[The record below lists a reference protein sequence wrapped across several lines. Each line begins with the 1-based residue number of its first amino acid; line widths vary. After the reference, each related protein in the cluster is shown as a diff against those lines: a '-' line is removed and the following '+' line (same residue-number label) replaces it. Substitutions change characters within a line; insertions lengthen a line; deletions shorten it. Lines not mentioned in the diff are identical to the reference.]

1 MLRRK
6 GWRRWMEGFMEWRL
20 LGRWSELEGYW
31 AYEDLYYM
39 DEYGYFQKQ
48 EKGKGKKG
56 NKGKDDEGKW
66 GKPGDGKGKSN
77 AQPQT
82 SSTPAL
88 QNCRINNNKLITL
101 QQNQDQGMV
110 FLHLLRLTLHV
121 WMFWQPPMKSKSTR
135 DVHVEYPYGLLIGWS
150 AAWFRFLSVLKAF
163 WYQTMNGFC
172 CWIKISFFH
181 QEVQKQAFHSLVESR
196 DPWTARL
203 CLPLHTVASRGEM
216 LRATDLS
223 TFATGSLSRK
233 KNTT

>member
-1 MLRRK
+1 
-6 GWRRWMEGFMEWRL
+6 
-20 LGRWSELEGYW
+20 
-31 AYEDLYYM
+31 M

-82 SSTPAL
+82 SFTPAL

-121 WMFWQPPMKSKSTR
+121 WMF
-135 DVHVEYPYGLLIGWS
+135 
-150 AAWFRFLSVLKAF
+150 
-163 WYQTMNGFC
+163 
-172 CWIKISFFH
+172 
-181 QEVQKQAFHSLVESR
+181 
-196 DPWTARL
+196 
-203 CLPLHTVASRGEM
+203 
-216 LRATDLS
+216 
-223 TFATGSLSRK
+223 
-233 KNTT
+233 